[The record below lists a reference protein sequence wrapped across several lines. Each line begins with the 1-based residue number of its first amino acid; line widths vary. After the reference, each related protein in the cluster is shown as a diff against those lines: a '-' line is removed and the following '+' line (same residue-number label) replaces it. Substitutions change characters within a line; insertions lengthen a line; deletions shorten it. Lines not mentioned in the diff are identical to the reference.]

1 VNINSN
7 HFSLNPIYRF
17 ECFFIMVWFTY

>member
-1 VNINSN
+1 
-7 HFSLNPIYRF
+7 LNPIYRF